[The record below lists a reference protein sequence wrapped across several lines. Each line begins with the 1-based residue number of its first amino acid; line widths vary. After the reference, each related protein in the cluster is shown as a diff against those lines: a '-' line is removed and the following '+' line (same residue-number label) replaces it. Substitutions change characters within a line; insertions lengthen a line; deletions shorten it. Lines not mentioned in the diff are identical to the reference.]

1 LEVFYEKDPIRNNII
16 KSLPGLMEDTS
27 AKKDWNWSPK
37 IDKAKKYSTEM
48 IKQISSI
55 SF

>member
-1 LEVFYEKDPIRNNII
+1 MEVFYETDPLRNNLL

-27 AKKDWNWSPK
+27 AKKDWDWNPK

-48 IKQISSI
+48 IKQISQI
-55 SF
+55 NF